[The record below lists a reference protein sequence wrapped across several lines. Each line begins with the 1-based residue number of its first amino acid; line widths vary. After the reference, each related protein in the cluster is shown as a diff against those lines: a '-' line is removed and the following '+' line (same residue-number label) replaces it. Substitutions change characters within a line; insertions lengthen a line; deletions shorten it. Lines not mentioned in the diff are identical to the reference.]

1 MSPLSH
7 SRRSPSS
14 SSGFSLVEIMIGMVI
29 GMLGIIVM
37 MQIFALA
44 EGQKRS
50 TTGGGDAQNAGAIA
64 LYGLQR
70 DIRQAGFATSELR
83 VIGCDVLLR
92 AGVTLTAMA
101 PLTVN
106 HAAVPAGDI
115 NTDTLLV
122 VYGNTNGTTQG
133 DGIIAASAA
142 ANIYPVQT
150 PTSYAG
156 NDYVI
161 AVPQIRP
168 TPCNLNLMQVASAYV
183 GAPNN
188 SNLTLASSDPAL
200 TANLASMRNGTL
212 YNLGQA
218 PRVLA
223 YAIRSSNLTVCDY
236 LQNDCGAAGSTTNP
250 SIWVPIAGNIV
261 SLRAQYGHDAN
272 TPMDGIVDL
281 YDQTTPTTAC
291 GWVKTSAVRL
301 VLVARSGLYEKTAVT
316 TAAPTWAATFAGS
329 PAGSASTPIDLTAN
343 ANWQNYR
350 YKIFQTLVPIRNV
363 AWLGVQAGC

>member
-1 MSPLSH
+1 MFLSLL
-7 SRRSPSS
+7 SRRPPSN
-14 SSGFSLVEIMIGMVI
+14 GFTLVEIMVGMVI

-50 TTGGGDAQNAGAIA
+50 TTGGGDAQNTGAIA

-70 DIRQAGFATSELR
+70 DIRQAGYGNSELR
-83 VIGCDVLLR
+83 LIGCDLLLR
-92 AGVTLTAMA
+92 TGVTLTVMA
-101 PLTVN
+101 PLTIN
-106 HAAVPAGDI
+106 HALVPAGDT

-142 ANIYPVQT
+142 ANVYPVQT
-150 PTSYAG
+150 PTTYTA

-161 AVPQIRP
+161 AVPQVRP
-168 TPCNLNLMQVASAYV
+168 APCSLNLMQVSSTYV
-183 GAPNN
+183 GTPNN
-188 SNLTLASSDPAL
+188 SSLSLASNDPAL
-200 TANLASMRNGTL
+200 TTSLASLRNGTL
-212 YNLGQA
+212 YNMGQA

-223 YAIRSSNLTVCDY
+223 YAIRDSNLTVCDY
-236 LQNDCGAAGSTTNP
+236 IQNDCGAAGNVTNST
-250 SIWVPIAGNIV
+250 IWVPIASNMV

-316 TAAPTWAATFAGS
+316 AAAPTWAATTAGS
-329 PAGSASTPIDLTAN
+329 PAGSASTPIALTAN

-350 YKIFQTLVPIRNV
+350 YKVFQTVVPMRNV